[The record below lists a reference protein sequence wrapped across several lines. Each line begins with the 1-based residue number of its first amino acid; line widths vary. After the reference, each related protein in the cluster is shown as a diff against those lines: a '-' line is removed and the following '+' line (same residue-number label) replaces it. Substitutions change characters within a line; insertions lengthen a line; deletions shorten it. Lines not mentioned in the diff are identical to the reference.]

1 MAAGSINTASSNA
14 ASPITQALLAKLAN
28 GKKLRQPL
36 TGASKILSFGID
48 GASVVYKNCA

>member
-1 MAAGSINTASSNA
+1 MAAGSGNTA

-36 TGASKILSFGID
+36 TGAAKILSFGID
-48 GASVVYKNCA
+48 GASVMYKNCA